1 MYSATKDG
9 ARETVL
15 IYDLG
20 GGTLDVS
27 IAVITKRTVKIV
39 AIAGDSELGGADF
52 DNCMLGYCVDDFK
65 SEYEN
70 FPASNKQKMRIR
82 EAC

>member
-1 MYSATKDG
+1 MYSSTKER

-27 IAVITKRTVKIV
+27 IAVITKRAVKIV

-52 DNCMLGYCVDDFK
+52 DNCMLEYCVNDFK
-65 SEYEN
+65 REYED
-70 FPASNKQKMRIR
+70 FPASSKQKMRIR